1 MILLLS
7 IIVTGLSILC
17 RAIVVFGIQSSQRK
31 SQSINKI
38 SESNLFVSLII
49 CARNEYENIQKNIS
63 SWIAALEP
71 NDELIIVNDRSED
84 KSPELLEQYAKLYD
98 NLKIVHIAES
108 NPEFAPK
115 KFALALGIQSSKHPF
130 LMFTDAD
137 CSVSTSWIF
146 ETKKAFESG
155 ADLITGFGAYNP
167 TKGLLNKL
175 VRFETYETALQT
187 FGFGGLGIPYMA
199 VGRNLAYRKSLFER
213 SDAFESHKHILSGD
227 DDLFIQSIKSKAK
240 IYWLL
245 QESHHTFSQTPA
257 NWKKWWNQKIRHL
270 GAGIKYSPIV
280 LFLLGIYGGLNA
292 ASSICVPFLAIVTED
307 FSFLLLWLIRGF
319 FLMVLFKKPMKSF
332 RVHDLWVL
340 LPAFE
345 ILYYLYLSIATLAT
359 VFRPV
364 KVWN

>member
-1 MILLLS
+1 MILLIS

-17 RAIVVFGIQSSQRK
+17 SAIIVFGIQSSQRK
-31 SQSINKI
+31 PHSINKT
-38 SESNLFVSLII
+38 SESYLPVSLVI

-63 SWIAALEP
+63 SWIAALAP

-84 KSPELLEQYAKLYD
+84 KSPELLEQLAKSYD

-115 KFALALGIQSSKHPF
+115 KFAVASGIQSANHSY
-130 LMFTDAD
+130 LLFTDAD
-137 CSVSTSWIF
+137 CRVSTNWIK
-146 ETKKAFESG
+146 ETKHAFESG
-155 ADLITGFGAYNP
+155 ADLITGFGAYDAS
-167 TKGLLNKL
+167 KGLLNKL
-175 VRFETYETALQT
+175 VRFETFETALQT

-227 DDLFIQSIKSKAK
+227 DDLFIQSIKSKAR
-240 IYWLL
+240 IYWQL
-245 QESHHTFSQTPA
+245 QESHHTFSHTPA

-280 LFLLGIYGGLNA
+280 LILLGIYGGLNA
-292 ASSICVPFLAIVTED
+292 ASSIGVPFLAILTGD
-307 FSFLLLWLIRGF
+307 FSFLSLWLIRGF
-319 FLMVLFKKPMKSF
+319 FLMLLFKKPMKSF

-345 ILYYLYLSIATLAT
+345 ILYYLYLSIASLAT
-359 VFRPV
+359 VLRPV